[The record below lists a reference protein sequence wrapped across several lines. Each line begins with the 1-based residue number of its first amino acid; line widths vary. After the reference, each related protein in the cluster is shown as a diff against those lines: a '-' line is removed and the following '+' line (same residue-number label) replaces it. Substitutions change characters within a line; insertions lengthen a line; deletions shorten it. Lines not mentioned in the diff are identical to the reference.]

1 MKNIPAFK
9 FLKIKK
15 SGLTLE
21 EPAMIVLVVVKHE
34 LSTAV
39 ANEAVSAI
47 RARTECNSVADH
59 VPRDGTNASID

>member
-1 MKNIPAFK
+1 
-9 FLKIKK
+9 
-15 SGLTLE
+15 
-21 EPAMIVLVVVKHE
+21 MIVLVVVKRE

-47 RARTECNSVADH
+47 RARTERNSVADH

>member
-1 MKNIPAFK
+1 
-9 FLKIKK
+9 
-15 SGLTLE
+15 
-21 EPAMIVLVVVKHE
+21 MIVLVVVKRE

-59 VPRDGTNASID
+59 VPRDGTNTSID